1 MPIETQSVV
10 VDKKAANTEDNGFA
24 PRSRFGSQER
34 MFLTER
40 LALLLETGNA
50 LHTSLQL
57 VAAQP
62 TSAALRRVVAT
73 LEDDVSSGASFSE
86 ALRRQPEAF
95 PETYASL
102 IAAAERGGFL
112 PEVLARLLEM
122 EEKRY
127 ELRSTLTG
135 ALTYPAFLICFSAAV
150 VVFILVVVFPKFGD
164 LFEMIADELPITT
177 VVLMGASDLL
187 RSYWIPLLVGLAASA
202 ALVWRWVRSPTGV
215 EQIDRLSYRLP
226 FVRTLVSELY
236 LVQFLRTMALSL
248 ANGVPMLEAL
258 RACHTVVP
266 SLRFR
271 RFISGLEERVTE
283 GQGVAV
289 GFREASFL
297 PALAGQMVSTGE
309 ESGRLALVMERVA
322 SFYERQWRK
331 RLDTATKLI
340 EPALLLIMGVVV
352 GLIVSSLLLPIFKLS
367 RAVG

>member
-1 MPIETQSVV
+1 MPIQIAEPAPPPAET
-10 VDKKAANTEDNGFA
+10 A
-24 PRSRFGSQER
+24 PRQRSLEWAARFGSRER

-50 LHTSLQL
+50 LHKSLQL
-57 VAAQP
+57 VAGQP
-62 TSAALRRVVAT
+62 ASAELRRVVEA
-73 LEDDVSSGASFSE
+73 LEADVASGSSFSE
-86 ALRRQPEAF
+86 ALRRQPDAF
-95 PETYASL
+95 PETYVSL

-127 ELRSTLTG
+127 ELRATLKG

-150 VVFILVVVFPKFGD
+150 VVFILAVVFPKFGD
-164 LFEMIADELPITT
+164 LFEMIADELPWTT
-177 VVLMGASDLL
+177 VVLMAASDTL
-187 RSYWIPLLVGLAASA
+187 RSYWAPLGIACATAGA
-202 ALVWRWVRSPTGV
+202 ALWRWLRSPTGA
-215 EQIDRLSYRLP
+215 EQLDRLSYRLP
-226 FVRTLVSELY
+226 FVQTLVSELY

-248 ANGVPMLEAL
+248 AHGVPMLDAL

-289 GFREASFL
+289 GFREATFL
-297 PALAGQMVSTGE
+297 PPLAGQMVSTGE

-331 RLDTATKLI
+331 RLETATKLI